1 MSNPIYSL
9 QVDLHSDSADRSY
22 PIIIG
27 HGLLNDAERFAELLS
42 DSPVVL
48 VSNDTV
54 APLYL
59 SRVREA
65 LGNGRKVT
73 EVILPDGEDQKHLMS
88 ADQIWQ
94 QALADHHERRSVF
107 IALGGG
113 VIGDLTG
120 YSAACF
126 LRGVEFI
133 QLPTTLLAQVD
144 SSVGGKTG
152 VNHPL
157 GKNMIGAFH
166 QPKAVLIDLDSLQTL
181 PDREFAAGM
190 AEIVKYGC
198 IWDAE
203 FFNWLLEQRDALRG
217 RNNAVLAEAIQRSCA
232 IKAEVVTQDEREGGL
247 RAILNFGHTFAH
259 AIEHVM
265 GYGVWL
271 HGEAVACGMVMAARI
286 SAARGHIS
294 HETTDQLTEFL
305 VDFGLPVEPPPAMS
319 AEVFLDAMA
328 GDKKVV
334 RGKIRYVLLERL
346 GTACLVD
353 DVTIEEISQI
363 TGK

>member
-9 QVDLHSDSADRSY
+9 QVDLPCSGIDRSY

-27 HGLLNDAERFAELLS
+27 HGVLSDSERFAALLG

-54 APLYL
+54 APLYM
-59 SRVREA
+59 SRVRDA
-65 LGNGRKVT
+65 LGQGRKVT

-94 QALADHHERRSVF
+94 KALEYHHERRSVF

-126 LRGVEFI
+126 LRGVDFI

-166 QPKAVLIDLDSLQTL
+166 QPRAVLIDLDSLQTL
-181 PDREFAAGM
+181 PDREFAAGI
-190 AEIVKYGC
+190 AEIIKYGC
-198 IWDAE
+198 IWDPD
-203 FFNWLLEQRDALRG
+203 FYHWLLEHSDALLT
-217 RNNAVLAEAIQRSCA
+217 RNNEVLAEAIQRSCA
-232 IKAEVVTQDEREGGL
+232 IKADVVAQDEREGGL

-271 HGEAVACGMVMAARI
+271 HGEAVACGMVMAAQI
-286 SAARGHIS
+286 SATRGHVSEEMVIGLKRFL
-294 HETTDQLTEFL
+294 ET
-305 VDFGLPVEPPPAMS
+305 FGLPVEPPSTMS

-334 RGKIRYVLLERL
+334 RGKIRYVLLEKL
-346 GTACLVD
+346 GDACLVD
-353 DVTIEEISQI
+353 NVTIDEIAQ
-363 TGK
+363 TLAK